1 MKDFFEKEISK
12 AQNRFNQTFGDL
24 TVCDL
29 RLRRTIIFSIVSMGR
44 LSDKIVQA
52 KSKDNVR
59 GEIKRFM
66 KTRNILNNLF
76 DQFEKQ
82 KEGRDHDCSGDNARK
97 HIRR

>member
-12 AQNRFNQTFGDL
+12 AQNRFNLTFGNL

-76 DQFEKQ
+76 DQFENQ

>member
-12 AQNRFNQTFGDL
+12 AQNRFNLTFGNL

-66 KTRNILNNLF
+66 KTRNILNNFL
-76 DQFEKQ
+76 DQFENQ